1 MNEEALQYLPIGSI
15 DPDPDQP
22 RREMEAP
29 DELNEARTLAG
40 LSDSIQRLGMLQ
52 PIRVRAVEGG
62 RYVIVTGERRYLAAK
77 MAGLDQVPVIV
88 TAQQNLLLEQL
99 TENVQRKAMTP
110 LELADAIQQMLEQG
124 WQQIE
129 ISRQL
134 GLNRVVEPIPC
145 RFLMLIL

>member
-1 MNEEALQYLPIGSI
+1 
-15 DPDPDQP
+15 
-22 RREMEAP
+22 
-29 DELNEARTLAG
+29 
-40 LSDSIQRLGMLQ
+40 
-52 PIRVRAVEGG
+52 
-62 RYVIVTGERRYLAAK
+62 
-77 MAGLDQVPVIV
+77 
-88 TAQQNLLLEQL
+88 L